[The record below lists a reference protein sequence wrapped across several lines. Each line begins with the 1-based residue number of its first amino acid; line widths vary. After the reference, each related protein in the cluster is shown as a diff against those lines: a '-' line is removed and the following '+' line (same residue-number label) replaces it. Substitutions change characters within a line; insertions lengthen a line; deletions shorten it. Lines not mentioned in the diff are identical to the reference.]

1 MTDNMSDT
9 DEKYTSHNTLHFSK
23 FGHGPKTLLAFHG
36 IGQDGFRCFQCF
48 EEPLGAQYTIYAF
61 DLFFHGQSG
70 GVSQN
75 AVSKEFWTAT
85 IQDFLN
91 KNHITRFDI
100 AGFSIGGRFALAT
113 LEAFAGQVDNVFL
126 IAPDGVSE
134 HPLYTLASRFWP
146 TRMIFKMLLQ
156 YPEVL
161 FKTSNLLQKAGFI
174 SSSLNI
180 FTQKV
185 LDSPE
190 KRQSVYHSWVSFRK
204 LRFDINGIFRLTKQ
218 NKVTIH
224 LFVGKFDKLLKP
236 KHVRKLAR
244 LLPEHQ
250 YHELKS
256 GHSKLV
262 AQAGSFIANL
272 HAKKFTGK

>member
-1 MTDNMSDT
+1 MSDT
-9 DEKYTSHNTLHFSK
+9 DEKHASNNLLRFSK

-36 IGQDGFRCFQCF
+36 IGQDGLHCFQCF
-48 EEPLGAQYTIYAF
+48 GEPLGAHYTIYAF

-70 GVSQN
+70 AISENVI
-75 AVSKEFWTAT
+75 SKEFWTAT
-85 IQDFLN
+85 IHDFLHQ
-91 KNHITRFDI
+91 NHITRFDI

-113 LEAFAGQVDNVFL
+113 LEALAGQVDNVFL

-146 TRMIFKMLLQ
+146 TRMIFKKLLK

-161 FKTSNLLQKAGFI
+161 FKMSNVLQKAGLI

-204 LRFDINGIFRLTKQ
+204 LRFDVSYIFKLTKQ
-218 NKVTIH
+218 NEVTIH

-236 KHVRKLAR
+236 KHVRKLAE

-256 GHSKLV
+256 GHTKLV
-262 AQAGSFIANL
+262 AQAGSYIANL
-272 HAKKFTGK
+272 F

>member
-1 MTDNMSDT
+1 MTNLSD
-9 DEKYTSHNTLHFSK
+9 TLHFSK
-23 FGHGPKTLLAFHG
+23 FGHGPNILLAFHG
-36 IGQDGFRCFQCF
+36 IGQDGLRCFQCF
-48 EEPLGAQYTIYAF
+48 EEPLGAHYTIYAF

-70 GVSQN
+70 AISENV
-75 AVSKEFWTAT
+75 VSKEFWTAT

-91 KNHITRFDI
+91 QHQITVFDI

-113 LEAFAGQVDNVFL
+113 LEAFAEQVGNVYL

-146 TRMIFKMLLQ
+146 TRMIFKKLLQ
-156 YPEVL
+156 YPELL
-161 FKTSNLLQKAGFI
+161 FKTSDLLQRAGLI

-204 LRFDINGIFRLTKQ
+204 LHFDILGIFRLTKQ

-236 KHVRKLAR
+236 KHVRKLAQ

-256 GHSKLV
+256 GHTKLV
-262 AQAGSFIANL
+262 AQTGAYIAN
-272 HAKKFTGK
+272 HF

>member
-1 MTDNMSDT
+1 MTNL
-9 DEKYTSHNTLHFSK
+9 NNLLHFSK
-23 FGHGPKTLLAFHG
+23 FGHGPHTLLAFHG
-36 IGQDGFRCFQCF
+36 IGQDGLSCFQCF
-48 EEPLGAQYTIYAF
+48 EEPLGVHYTIYAF

-70 GVSQN
+70 AISEN
-75 AVSKEFWTAT
+75 AISKEFWTAT
-85 IQDFLN
+85 VQDFLRQH
-91 KNHITRFDI
+91 HINRFDI

-146 TRMIFKMLLQ
+146 TRMIFKKLLQ
-156 YPEVL
+156 YPAVL

-174 SSSLNI
+174 SNGLNI

-185 LDSPE
+185 LDSPQ

-204 LRFDINGIFRLTKQ
+204 LRFDIPDLFNSTEQ

-236 KHVRKLAR
+236 KHVRKLAH
-244 LLPEHQ
+244 LLPDRQ

-256 GHSKLV
+256 GHTKLV
-262 AQAGSFIANL
+262 AQTGSFIAKL
-272 HAKKFTGK
+272 L